1 MRGVPNKIPVTVS
14 LPMDLLEGV
23 SEYVDAFPQ
32 ESRSGL
38 TAKALRFYLD
48 HHPLEGQK

>member
-14 LPMDLLEGV
+14 LPVPLLEEV
-23 SEYVDAFPQ
+23 SEYVDAKPG

-38 TAKALRFYLD
+38 TAKALRFYLTK
-48 HHPLEGQK
+48 HPLEGMK